1 MASDL
6 QSITIEP
13 PNAANA
19 SVIWLHGL
27 GADGHDFEPIVPE
40 LHLANDHGVRFIFP
54 HAPIRPISINGGMEM
69 RAWYDIADMELDR
82 KVDKAGIRD
91 SAQAVESLID
101 EEQNSGIDSTRI
113 ILAGFSQGG
122 AIALDLGLRFASR
135 LAGILALS
143 TYLPLAESLGSEASD
158 AQQQLKIFVGHGTH
172 DPMVPEKLG
181 QRTAQTLSSAGYA
194 VEYKSYPMGHSVC
207 AEEIRDVSQWM
218 QARLA

>member
-27 GADGHDFEPIVPE
+27 GADGHDFEPIVQE

-69 RAWYDIADMELDR
+69 RAWYDIADMGLDR
-82 KVDKAGIRD
+82 KVDEDGIRD
-91 SAQAVESLID
+91 SAQEVESLID
-101 EEQNSGIDSTRI
+101 KEQNSGIDSTRI

-122 AIALDLGLRFASR
+122 AIALHLGLRFASR

-158 AQQQLKIFVGHGTH
+158 AQQQLKIFVGHGIH

-194 VEYKSYPMGHSVC
+194 VEYKSYPMEHSVC

>member
-69 RAWYDIADMELDR
+69 RAWYDIADMGLDR
-82 KVDKAGIRD
+82 KVDEDGIRD

-101 EEQNSGIDSTRI
+101 KEQSSGIDSTRI

-122 AIALDLGLRFASR
+122 AIALHLGLRFASR

-158 AQQQLKIFVGHGTH
+158 AQQQLKIFVGHGIH

-194 VEYKSYPMGHSVC
+194 VEYKSYPMAHSVC